1 MKALVA
7 TDYGGFEN
15 LRLVEIEKPIPNE
28 GELLIK
34 TTSVSVNPVDWKL
47 LSGYRRDNLLAY
59 FPYIIGWDLAGIVE
73 SRGHAARRFEIGD
86 KVYGYI
92 RRPNLKNG
100 TYAEY
105 VSVPECYV
113 STAPATISLRDAAA
127 VPLAGLTALQSINK
141 GHLQCGETI
150 LILGASG
157 GVGTLAVQIARIL
170 GARVITVSSTANLA
184 YLKSMGANVCLDYT
198 DIEWVVKAKSHIPDF
213 ILDCAGGETLE
224 KGILSLTKG
233 GRVISL
239 TTNRIANDFID
250 FSGVFVEPNSKDL
263 DVLSGWINESKLTPF
278 VSKYFNLDQAIEAL
292 QLNKEGRTR
301 GKIVITMNK

>member
-7 TDYGGFEN
+7 TDYGGFEK
-15 LRLVEIEKPIPNE
+15 LRLMEMEKPIPAE

-59 FPYIIGWDLAGIVE
+59 FPYIIGWDLAGTIE
-73 SRGHAARRFEIGD
+73 ARGHAARRFEIGE

-105 VSVPECYV
+105 VSVPECYL
-113 STAPATISLRDAAA
+113 SKAPITIPIKDAAA

-157 GVGTLAVQIARIL
+157 GVGTLAVQIAKIL
-170 GARVITVSSTANLA
+170 GAFVVTVSRTANLS
-184 YLKSMGANVCLDYT
+184 YLKNLGANVCLDYT
-198 DIEWVVKAKSHIPDF
+198 DIEWVVKAKRHAPDF
-213 ILDCAGGETLE
+213 ILDCAGGQTME
-224 KGILSLTKG
+224 KGILSLKKG

-239 TTNRIANDFID
+239 TTNKITNDFID
-250 FSGVFVEPNSKDL
+250 FNGVFVEPNSKDL
-263 DVLSGWINESKLTPF
+263 DELTRWINEAMLTPYI
-278 VSKYFNLDQAIEAL
+278 SKYFDLEQSIEAL
-292 QLNKEGRTR
+292 KLNKEGQTT
-301 GKIVITMNK
+301 GKIIITMNG

>member
-7 TDYGGFEN
+7 TDYGGFEK
-15 LRLVEIEKPIPNE
+15 LRLMEIEKPIPTE

-59 FPYIIGWDLAGIVE
+59 FPYIIGWDLAGTVE

-105 VSVPECYV
+105 VSVPECYL
-113 STAPATISLRDAAA
+113 SKAPVKIPLKDAAA
-127 VPLAGLTALQSINK
+127 VPLAGLTALQSIHK
-141 GHLQCGETI
+141 GHLNCGETI

-157 GVGTLAVQIARIL
+157 GVGTMAVQIARIL

-184 YLKSMGANVCLDYT
+184 YLKDLGANVCLDYT
-198 DIEWVVKAKSHIPDF
+198 DIAWVVKAKGHTPDF
-213 ILDCAGGETLE
+213 ILDCAGGETME
-224 KGILSLTKG
+224 KGILSLKKD

-239 TTNRIANDFID
+239 TANKVADDYIN

-263 DVLSGWINESKLTPF
+263 DELTRWINEGRLTPH
-278 VSKYFNLDQAIEAL
+278 VSRYFDLDQAIEAL
-292 QLNKEGRTR
+292 ELNKEGRTR
-301 GKIVITMNK
+301 GKLVITMNG